1 MIVNFKEHSISY
13 PQLDLSPGLHLV
25 TGVSGSGKTTL
36 LRVLHGVQYAEN
48 APRIPQHS
56 AFMPQHPQWMN
67 YATLQEQLSMIVVD
81 SYNNDATALGIDSL
95 LNRFPHEL
103 SIGQLQ
109 RMALLLALHQGSST
123 LLLDEPTSALDDDW
137 AEKSCELLQQ
147 WLEVNPNGMV
157 YAVTHDQR
165 LKNWFKNAKILAL

>member
-1 MIVNFKEHSISY
+1 
-13 PQLDLSPGLHLV
+13 
-25 TGVSGSGKTTL
+25 
-36 LRVLHGVQYAEN
+36 
-48 APRIPQHS
+48 
-56 AFMPQHPQWMN
+56 
-67 YATLQEQLSMIVVD
+67 MIVVD
-81 SYNNDATALGIDSL
+81 SYKNDATALGIGSL
-95 LNRFPHEL
+95 LKRFPHEL

-147 WLEVNPNGMV
+147 WLQVNPDGMV

-165 LKNWFKNAKILAL
+165 MKNWFKNAKILAL